1 MKTISARSVLI
12 ILSLIYVSIASGAS
26 INTTRSNIKHHQ
38 MVSLDNGSWCYVV
51 YERGN
56 PKAPSKLVEIS
67 TSIDG
72 KCDDDLKATAALGQ
86 EMALTLKED
95 LPQNLLIKV
104 EPITISQLMVFAD
117 GSTNQWP
124 LRLMKKGV
132 VKFFNEAKKDF
143 STDPYVEDT
152 QRSVLLNLPSE
163 LKKVIDEAAKE
174 DAHMLI
180 IIRDVKEGKKGLNA
194 VNVKLA

>member
-1 MKTISARSVLI
+1 MNSISARSVLI
-12 ILSLIYVSIASGAS
+12 ILSLSYASIVSAAS

-38 MVSLDNGSWCYVV
+38 MISLDRGNWCYVV

-56 PKAPSKLVEIS
+56 PKAPSKLIEIS
-67 TSIDG
+67 TAIDG
-72 KCDDDLKATAALGQ
+72 KCDVDLKVTAQLGQ
-86 EMALTLKED
+86 EMALILKED
-95 LPQNLLIKV
+95 LPQNSLIKV
-104 EPITISQLMVFAD
+104 EPITITQLMVFAD

-124 LRLMKKGV
+124 LMLMKNGV
-132 VKFFNEAKKDF
+132 VKFFNEAKKDY

-152 QRSVLLNLPSE
+152 QKSVLLNLPSE
-163 LKKVIDEAAKE
+163 LKKVIDEAAKDE
-174 DAHMLI
+174 AHILI

>member
-12 ILSLIYVSIASGAS
+12 ILSLTYAS
-26 INTTRSNIKHHQ
+26 IVSAASLNTTRRNIKHHQ
-38 MVSLDNGSWCYVV
+38 MISLDNGSWCYVV

-56 PKAPSKLVEIS
+56 PKAPSKLIEIS
-67 TSIDG
+67 TSVNG
-72 KCDDDLKATAALGQ
+72 KCGSDLKAIAALGQ

-95 LPQNLLIKV
+95 LPQNTLIKV

-124 LRLMKKGV
+124 LRLMKNGV
-132 VKFFNEAKKDF
+132 VKFFNEAKKDY
-143 STDPYVEDT
+143 STDPYVEDS

-163 LKKVIDEAAKE
+163 LKKVIDEAAKD
-174 DAHMLI
+174 DAHVLI
-180 IIRDVKEGKKGLNA
+180 IIRDVQEGKKGLNA